1 MLTAPNVAVLTL
13 DVVCE
18 VTARPA
24 NQVPVG
30 PSVTLDP
37 GMGVQVT
44 PSLEVEAVYVV
55 PARCTWR

>member
-1 MLTAPNVAVLTL
+1 MAVLTL

-37 GMGVQVT
+37 VMGVQVT
-44 PSLEVEAVYVV
+44 PSLEVEAVQVV
-55 PARCTWR
+55 PLRCTCR